1 MVVMFQPWF
10 LFFFFCFL
18 PLLSSSQSTSNNNN
32 QNVETFYPFADSPP
46 AFTTPPTD
54 SSLPPPFNPPTPQ
67 TRFQNITPLT
77 PGSQKSSSDHT
88 VAKAVGG
95 TVAATL
101 VIAGVFFFFLQR
113 YVIADRRHRGRR
125 EEIITVSHP
134 ESSADDGFKRFDGT
148 LKGLIV
154 DEKGLDVLYWREL
167 QSGKFKTSFRK
178 EVLAKP
184 IGEEGKSFSKREKR
198 EKDNL
203 IQGIPLLRGKSS
215 NSPPAFTTPP
225 TDSSLPPPFN
235 PPTPQTRFQNITPL
249 TPGSQKSSSDH
260 TVAKA
265 VGGTV
270 AATLVIAGVFFFFLQ
285 RYVIADRRHRGR
297 REEIITVSHPESS
310 ADDGFKRFDG
320 TLKGLIVDEKGLD
333 VLYWRELQSGKFK
346 TSFRKEVLAKPIGEE
361 GKSFSKREKREKDN
375 LIQGIPLLRGKSSSS
390 SAQIRP
396 ELDET
401 NQNKESSRPFTSRNS
416 DKVAAVKSASI
427 ALPPVSAPPPPPPP
441 QAPRPPPPPAI
452 TTKKTPAPP
461 PPPPPI
467 TVKKNPA
474 SPPPPPPQVSSL
486 SLSSKPPAAPKS
498 KSSGSKGAESAS
510 GDIKSTAAQTKLKPL
525 HWDKVTANADHSM
538 VWDKINGGSF
548 RFDDDLMEALF
559 GYVATNRKSPERNNN
574 KSNLGSPGPGSPA
587 QRFIL
592 DPRKSQNIAIV
603 IRSLA
608 ISRQEIL
615 DALLDG
621 HGFSADTLEKLA
633 RIAPTKEE
641 ESKILEYDGNPT
653 KLADAESFLFHI
665 LKAVPSPFAR
675 INAML
680 FQSNYDSEILQL
692 KESLQTLELGCKE
705 LRTRGLFLKLLEAVL
720 KAGNRMN
727 AGTARGN
734 AQAFNL
740 SALRKLSD
748 VKSTD
753 GKTTLLHF
761 VVEEVVRSEGKR
773 CVLNR
778 NYSLGRNNSSRN
790 SSSTSS
796 TVSSDNTSREE
807 REKEYMMLGLPVVGG
822 LSVDFSNV
830 KKAATIDYDSFV
842 NMCSALTARVN
853 EIREFLAH
861 IDDDRGAGFVREM
874 KGFLESAE
882 EELKVVKEEQTRVME
897 LVKKT
902 SEYYQAGA
910 SKDKSANPLQLFVII
925 KDFLRMVDQACIDIT
940 RNQQKKKTAIKSGS
954 SSPPSPGLRT
964 PASFPNLPAHFMS
977 DKSSSDSDEGF

>member
-10 LFFFFCFL
+10 LFFFCFL
-18 PLLSSSQSTSNNNN
+18 LPFLSSSQSTSNN
-32 QNVETFYPFADSPP
+32 QNVETFFPLADTNSPP
-46 AFTTPPTD
+46 VFITPPSD
-54 SSLPPPFNPPTPQ
+54 SLSPPFNPPTPE
-67 TRFQNITPLT
+67 TRFQNLPSSN

-95 TVAATL
+95 TAAATL

-113 YVIADRRHRGRR
+113 YVIAGRRRGRH
-125 EEIITVSHP
+125 EEIITISHP
-134 ESSADDGFKRFDGT
+134 ESTDDAFKRFDGT

-154 DEKGLDVLYWREL
+154 DEQGLDVLYWRKLE
-167 QSGKFKTSFRK
+167 SGNFKTSFRK

-184 IGEEGKSFSKREKR
+184 IGDEGKSFSKREKR
-198 EKDNL
+198 AKDNL
-203 IQGIPLLRGKSS
+203 IQ
-215 NSPPAFTTPP
+215 
-225 TDSSLPPPFN
+225 
-235 PPTPQTRFQNITPL
+235 
-249 TPGSQKSSSDH
+249 
-260 TVAKA
+260 
-265 VGGTV
+265 
-270 AATLVIAGVFFFFLQ
+270 
-285 RYVIADRRHRGR
+285 
-297 REEIITVSHPESS
+297 E
-310 ADDGFKRFDG
+310 
-320 TLKGLIVDEKGLD
+320 
-333 VLYWRELQSGKFK
+333 
-346 TSFRKEVLAKPIGEE
+346 
-361 GKSFSKREKREKDN
+361 
-375 LIQGIPLLRGKSSSS
+375 IPLLRGKSSSS

-396 ELDET
+396 ELDEI
-401 NQNKESSRPFTSRNS
+401 NQNRESSRPWASKHS
-416 DKVAAVKSASI
+416 HELAAVKSASPV
-427 ALPPVSAPPPPPPP
+427 LPPVSAPPPPPPP
-441 QAPRPPPPPAI
+441 TPPPPPA
-452 TTKKTPAPP
+452 
-461 PPPPPI
+461 PI
-467 TVKKNPA
+467 PVKKNPA
-474 SPPPPPPQVSSL
+474 PPPLPPPQVSSL
-486 SLSSKPPAAPKS
+486 SLSSKPPAPPKS
-498 KSSGSKGAESAS
+498 KSSGSKGADSAS
-510 GDIKSTAAQTKLKPL
+510 GAAQTKLKPL
-525 HWDKVTANADHSM
+525 HWDKVTAKADHSM

-548 RFDDDLMEALF
+548 RFDDELMEALF
-559 GYVATNRKSPERNNN
+559 GYVATNRKSPETNNN

-621 HGFSADTLEKLA
+621 QGFSADTLEKLA

-641 ESKILEYDGNPT
+641 ESQILEYDGNPT

-665 LKAVPSPFAR
+665 IKAVPSPFAR
-675 INAML
+675 IDAML
-680 FQSNYDSEILQL
+680 FQSNYDSEILHL
-692 KESLQTLELGCKE
+692 KK
-705 LRTRGLFLKLLEAVL
+705 AVL

-778 NYSLGRNNSSRN
+778 NYSLGRNNSSRSN
-790 SSSTSS
+790 SNTN
-796 TVSSDNTSREE
+796 VSSDNTTREE

-830 KKAATIDYDSFV
+830 KKAAAIDYDSFV

-861 IDDDRGAGFVREM
+861 IDDSRGAGFVREM

-897 LVKKT
+897 LVKRT

-910 SKDKSANPLQLFVII
+910 SKDKSAHPLQLFVII
-925 KDFLRMVDQACIDIT
+925 KDFLRTVDQACIDIT
-940 RNQQKKKTAIKSGS
+940 RNQQKKKKTTVKSGS

-964 PASFPNLPAHFMS
+964 PPSFPNLPAHFMS
-977 DKSSSDSDEGF
+977 DKSSSDSDEVYIYEKHRQLKEQNGKVWSKIHE